1 MNTDPAAFSAQAA
14 AAPMDGARRPAAGGA
29 RKKAPGP
36 PLSQSLRPRGPVELE
51 VGQYERPEATV
62 VTVSGE
68 LDILTAP
75 KFSASIDEVVRGR
88 TRDVVVDLSET
99 RFVDSAG
106 LQVLLSAQRRV
117 TRRARWLALICPA
130 GPVRRVI
137 ELARLTETLGVLASL
152 KEYEAQMRL
161 PDGAA

>member
-1 MNTDPAAFSAQAA
+1 
-14 AAPMDGARRPAAGGA
+14 MDGARPPAGRGA

-51 VGQYERPEATV
+51 VGRYERSEATV
-62 VTVSGE
+62 VTVAGE

-75 KFSASIDEVVRGR
+75 KFSASIDEVVRR
-88 TRDVVVDLSET
+88 RARDVVVDLSET

-117 TRRARWLALICPA
+117 TRRAQWLALICPP

-137 ELARLTETLGVLASL
+137 ELARLTETLGVLSSL
-152 KEYEAQMRL
+152 NEYEAQMR
-161 PDGAA
+161 PPGGAA

>member
-14 AAPMDGARRPAAGGA
+14 AAPIDGPRPPAGGGA

-51 VGQYERPEATV
+51 VGRYERPEATV

-75 KFSASIDEVVRGR
+75 KFSASIDAVVRR
-88 TRDVVVDLSET
+88 RARDVVVDLSEA

-117 TRRARWLALICPA
+117 TRRTRWLALICPA

-137 ELARLTETLGVLASL
+137 ELARLTETLGVVSSL
-152 KEYEAQMRL
+152 SEYEAQVR
-161 PDGAA
+161 PPGGAA